1 MDGGFVKNLLF
12 TGIGAA
18 GSALICWGIGRWRM
32 KRLMKRLMDM
42 LDRAIGGDFQEKQFD
57 ESMESAVEQKLSRF
71 LKSSELSARR
81 LSEERDKIQEL
92 LADISHQTKTP
103 VSNLLL
109 YSQLLEESGLP
120 EDCRP
125 AAREL
130 CKQAE
135 KLQFLIVSLIN
146 LSRLETGII
155 QVRPRRGRLDELIEA
170 VERQARPKAE
180 AKGVA
185 LTVQTPDIWALFD
198 PKWTEEALYNLVDNA
213 IKYTPRGG
221 WVEVSARAYEL
232 FACIEVKDNGIGIQE
247 EEQGRIF
254 GRFYRSESSDGE
266 DGVGIGLFLA
276 REIAAAQNGYIK
288 VKSTPGK
295 GSSFFLYLQ
304 KEPKTNAN

>member
-232 FACIEVKDNGIGIQE
+232 FACIEVKDKGIGIKE
-247 EEQGRIF
+247 EEQRRIF

-266 DGVGIGLFLA
+266 DGVGIGLCLA

-304 KEPKTNAN
+304 KEPKTSAN